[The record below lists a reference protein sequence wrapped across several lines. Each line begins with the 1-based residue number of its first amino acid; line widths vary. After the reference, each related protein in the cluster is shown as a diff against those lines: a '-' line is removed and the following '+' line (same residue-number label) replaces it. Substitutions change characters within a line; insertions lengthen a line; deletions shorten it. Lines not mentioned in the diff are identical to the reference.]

1 MSQRPLPHKAATT
14 TTTTE
19 RPGSGHQQHASPKD
33 PEFSKLGMS
42 LLPQWRMAYVDGQ
55 RHEHKSM
62 LFLIHLHPSHHESS
76 FLHCPQNYHSTP
88 SKACPWN
95 SKKQQSSKTS
105 FLCSWY
111 RLAVYIVVSDSKGFE
126 GQYIRFHSE
135 KYNHQNEADRL
146 AGAKFKIAPGLDPS
160 LRDLTTKIIKI
171 ATWYGSVSEFV
182 NVHSKPDYGVV
193 NHALC
198 AAIRKLLRVPPQLA
212 D

>member
-1 MSQRPLPHKAATT
+1 M
-14 TTTTE
+14 E
-19 RPGSGHQQHASPKD
+19 
-33 PEFSKLGMS
+33 
-42 LLPQWRMAYVDGQ
+42 
-55 RHEHKSM
+55 
-62 LFLIHLHPSHHESS
+62 
-76 FLHCPQNYHSTP
+76 
-88 SKACPWN
+88 
-95 SKKQQSSKTS
+95 
-105 FLCSWY
+105 
-111 RLAVYIVVSDSKGFE
+111 GFE

-182 NVHSKPDYGVV
+182 DVHSKPDYGVV

-198 AAIRKLLRVPPQLA
+198 AAIRKLLRVQIPWRPI

>member
-1 MSQRPLPHKAATT
+1 MLMC
-14 TTTTE
+14 
-19 RPGSGHQQHASPKD
+19 SGTST
-33 PEFSKLGMS
+33 
-42 LLPQWRMAYVDGQ
+42 GQ
-55 RHEHKSM
+55 RCSSFNSTPRTTSICSSTPLKTPNRLLRRHVPRTPRSSRHRR
-62 LFLIHLHPSHHESS
+62 HPLRPHGNPQYQESS
-76 FLHCPQNYHSTP
+76 DEQ
-88 SKACPWN
+88 
-95 SKKQQSSKTS
+95 
-105 FLCSWY
+105 
-111 RLAVYIVVSDSKGFE
+111 GFE
-126 GQYIRFHSE
+126 GQYIRFHPD

-198 AAIRKLLRVPPQLA
+198 AAIRKLLRVQPPLGRI